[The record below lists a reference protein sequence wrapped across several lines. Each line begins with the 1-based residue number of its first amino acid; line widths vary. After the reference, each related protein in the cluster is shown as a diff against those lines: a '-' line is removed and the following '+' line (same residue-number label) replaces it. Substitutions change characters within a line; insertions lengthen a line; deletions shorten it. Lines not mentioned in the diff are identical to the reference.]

1 MTKEQAL
8 ANCREFDIDSGVL
21 SLWVFKKKQ
30 NGGYTVSSID
40 ITENLENELKTI
52 IRVVLQGRTEVEDYC
67 LVAQTNEVSCLH
79 VGTDETSF
87 GDLKSLVDEPAEE
100 HRIMGVRAFQ
110 GIDGYLVRLR
120 IGTRVLYFVRQVTD
134 AWKTKKSKQLINV
147 VMRANR
153 LELVEDRSFTIA
165 KSFDFFVID
174 NEVFIINKSSFERL
188 MNYRIEYLNSFAS
201 LQRDTTFSECFVNIQ
216 PVIDH
221 VGTNV
226 MQLRRMAVIQ
236 QRANYANRDYMDRLR
251 EANSDEGWQIEF
263 DPDGKIIATAD
274 TMKVIMQ
281 VLLNHRLYSKLS
293 LTTFD
298 VQASSAVQ

>member
-8 ANCREFDIDSGVL
+8 AECRGFDLEDGVL

-30 NGGYTVSSID
+30 NGAYTAKSID
-40 ITENLENELKTI
+40 VTENLENQLKAI
-52 IRVVLQGRTEVEDYC
+52 IHVVLQGRTEVEDYC
-67 LVAQTNEVSCLH
+67 LLAQNNEASCLH

-87 GDLKSLVDEPAEE
+87 GDLKSLVDAPAEE
-100 HRIMGVRAFQ
+100 HRIEGVRAFQ
-110 GIDGYLVRLR
+110 GIAGYLVRLR
-120 IGTRVLYFVRQVTD
+120 IGTRVMYFVRQVTD

-147 VMRANR
+147 VMRANK

-165 KSFDFFVID
+165 KDFDFFVID
-174 NEVFIINKSSFERL
+174 NDVFIIKKSAFERL
-188 MNYRIEYLNSFAS
+188 MNYRIEYLNSFSS
-201 LQRDTTFSECFVNIQ
+201 LQQDAVFSGCFANMQ

-226 MQLRRMAVIQ
+226 MHLRRMAVIQ

-251 EANSDEGWQIEF
+251 QANDEEGWQIEF
-263 DPDGKIIATAD
+263 DPNGKIVASAD

-293 LTTFD
+293 LSTFD

>member
-8 ANCREFDIDSGVL
+8 ADCRGFDIDSGVL

-30 NGGYTVSSID
+30 SGGYAVNSID

-52 IRVVLQGRTEVEDYC
+52 IRAVLQGRTEVEDYC
-67 LVAQTNEVSCLH
+67 LVAQNNEVSCLH

-87 GDLKSLVDEPAEE
+87 GDLKSLVDAPAEE
-100 HRIMGVRAFQ
+100 HRIKGGRAFQ

-120 IGTRVLYFVRQVTD
+120 IGTRVIYFVRRVTD
-134 AWKTKKSKQLINV
+134 AWKTRKSKQLINV

-188 MNYRIEYLNSFAS
+188 MNYRVEYLNSFSS
-201 LQRDTTFSECFVNIQ
+201 LQSDAAFSGCFVNIQ
-216 PVIDH
+216 PVIDY

-236 QRANYANRDYMDRLR
+236 QRANYANRGYMDRLR
-251 EANSDEGWQIEF
+251 EANNEEGWQIEF
-263 DPDGKIIATAD
+263 DPDGKIVATAD

-293 LTTFD
+293 LSTYD